1 MIAAAARQIDSILH
15 PGAEDTGCTEQALR
29 LAEKIVAAAPDINV
43 DRSEYLDR
51 HVDHVAE
58 ILHRSVYQS
67 LVLDD
72 TPFTDHQHAAT
83 AQVGEQGEQGGASD
97 RGHAATLDGG
107 SASGEMAGGFSLMLQ
122 THKPCLEKASR
133 IGILHRYISI

>member
-1 MIAAAARQIDSILH
+1 MMHAIALPRI
-15 PGAEDTGCTEQALR
+15 PG
-29 LAEKIVAAAPDINV
+29 I
-43 DRSEYLDR
+43 DR
-51 HVDHVAE
+51 HGVAGQRLKSQWGHEPGRGFRHADHHIGAVSEQGHDLAPR
-58 ILHRSVYQS
+58 HRAA
-67 LVLDD
+67 
-72 TPFTDHQHAAT
+72 TDHQHAAT